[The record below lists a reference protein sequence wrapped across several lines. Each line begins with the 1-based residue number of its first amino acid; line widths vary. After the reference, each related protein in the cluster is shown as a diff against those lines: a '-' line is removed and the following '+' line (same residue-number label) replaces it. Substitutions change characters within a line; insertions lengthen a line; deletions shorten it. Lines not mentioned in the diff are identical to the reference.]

1 MDHLHPLSAFCKFQ
15 KLNVKG
21 SRVMLLFLHGQRDEG
36 TLTTIVDVIV
46 KLHTCEAH
54 IAAEH
59 SDSLLCAYINRLDSS
74 CPAADSDSLTA
85 RALACARSW
94 CGVPGAERL
103 ARSAPPDM
111 SHGL

>member
-1 MDHLHPLSAFCKFQ
+1 MDHLHPLSSFCKFQ

-94 CGVPGAERL
+94 RGVPGAERL

>member
-1 MDHLHPLSAFCKFQ
+1 
-15 KLNVKG
+15 
-21 SRVMLLFLHGQRDEG
+21 MLLFLHGQRDEG

-94 CGVPGAERL
+94 RGVPGAERL